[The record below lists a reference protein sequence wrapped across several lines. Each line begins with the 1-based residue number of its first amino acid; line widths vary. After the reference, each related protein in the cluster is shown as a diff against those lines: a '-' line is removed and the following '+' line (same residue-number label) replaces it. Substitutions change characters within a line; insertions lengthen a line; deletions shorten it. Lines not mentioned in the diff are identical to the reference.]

1 MGVPGNE
8 SGVKRVMVCVCV
20 CIHSSYV
27 LGEGVC
33 GKLCVSIHEGIGEEG
48 CVYSS
53 HECLR
58 TSVNMY
64 VS

>member
-8 SGVKRVMVCVCV
+8 SGVKGVMVCVCV
-20 CIHSSYV
+20 CIHCSCV
-27 LGEGVC
+27 LCEGVC

-53 HECLR
+53 DECLR
-58 TSVNMY
+58 ISVNMY
-64 VS
+64 MS

>member
-8 SGVKRVMVCVCV
+8 SGVMGLMACV
-20 CIHSSYV
+20 CIHSSCL

-33 GKLCVSIHEGIGEEG
+33 GKLRVSIHEGVGEEG

-53 HECLR
+53 DECLR
-58 TSVNMY
+58 TSLNMY